1 MIGPH
6 GPRIMRESDEPLDD
20 RELPDAADMDDEES
34 VDDTSTAPC
43 PACGAMIYEDA
54 LRCPV
59 CGSYVER
66 DAGAMTRSRRW
77 WWAALMVL
85 IVGALIVAMALW

>member
-1 MIGPH
+1 
-6 GPRIMRESDEPLDD
+6 MRESDEPLDD

-34 VDDTSTAPC
+34 VDDTATAPC

-66 DAGAMTRSRRW
+66 HAASTLAHKPW
-77 WWAALMVL
+77 WLAALVTLLVVMLV
-85 IVGALIVAMALW
+85 VAMMLW